1 MARLGTGR
9 EKKNGK
15 RLSRAGSLSL
25 DFLNTS
31 TVRSSNLRAL
41 QMGSLGK
48 GSLLWAVLGLY
59 PSYSTTKALRLSVKM
74 DGTAMEEKAKTKV
87 RDQKEANSQFSGIR
101 MEET

>member
-1 MARLGTGR
+1 M
-9 EKKNGK
+9 
-15 RLSRAGSLSL
+15 GSLSL

-31 TVRSSNLRAL
+31 TVSSSNVRTL

-59 PSYSTTKALRLSVKM
+59 PSYSTTKALRLRVKT
-74 DGTAMEEKAKTKV
+74 DGTAMEEKAKTEV